1 MQQHPGSVDLI
12 SKLYL
17 TMTIAWKKEEK
28 EKGKEKK
35 KKKEEKKKKKNAVIN
50 ARTET

>member
-1 MQQHPGSVDLI
+1 LQQHPGSVDLI

-28 EKGKEKK
+28 KKGEKK
-35 KKKEEKKKKKNAVIN
+35 RKKKEKKNAVIN
-50 ARTET
+50 AHTET

>member
-1 MQQHPGSVDLI
+1 LQQHPGSVDLI

-28 EKGKEKK
+28 EEKRKK
-35 KKKEEKKKKKNAVIN
+35 KKKERKKMQ
-50 ARTET
+50 